1 MKFGAR
7 QISPKNVNE
16 KRRRQIRNSF
26 FVIRSSDLDLISL
39 LVTCSADIPLKQLEK
54 SLAIQGYTLGYRP
67 ITKKSMTLLQA
78 LEKRVP
84 NRLSPRYGG
93 IEDICVSIR
102 VIRKGQIIATR
113 NVPRAATGPDFKKIF
128 IGSRGRYGKIIEAT
142 LRVRHA

>member
-1 MKFGAR
+1 MKID
-7 QISPKNVNE
+7 QV
-16 KRRRQIRNSF
+16 
-26 FVIRSSDLDLISL
+26 SL
-39 LVTCSADIPLKQLEK
+39 LVTCSVDMPLKQLEK
-54 SLAIQGYTLGYRP
+54 QLSQQGYTLGYRP
-67 ITKKSMTLLQA
+67 IAKRSLTLLQA

-142 LRVRHA
+142 LRIHHA

>member
-1 MKFGAR
+1 MK
-7 QISPKNVNE
+7 IDE
-16 KRRRQIRNSF
+16 
-26 FVIRSSDLDLISL
+26 ISL
-39 LVTCSADIPLKQLEK
+39 VVTCSADIPFQQLEK
-54 SLAIQGYTLGYRP
+54 QLSKQGYTLGYRP
-67 ITKKSMTLLQA
+67 IAKRSLTLLKA

-84 NRLSPRYGG
+84 NKLSSRYGG

-142 LRVRHA
+142 LRICHA